1 MDVWSAER
9 VLASAAVVGEGPVWD
24 ADDRCLYWVDIE
36 RGEVHRF
43 DPLADATPS

>member
-24 ADDRCLYWVDIE
+24 AGELLYWVDIE
-36 RGEVHRF
+36 RGEVHVSGRQPTRF
-43 DPLADATPS
+43 RG